1 MTISKCRA
9 MSHLWRVRKTSSA
22 APGVIIPAC
31 GNVPDATVSIARI
44 VTSNHQALLASLFKG
59 DSPFRSGENH
69 QYILYALWA
78 AIGRRVW
85 QYILLIVTNR
95 WRYLHTSADNTSSG
109 WMRLKLSFK
118 GTKSE
123 VVVWIWV
130 RLSLKDTALFSYWFS
145 NRIPVRINGL
155 IGPLATFSIF
165 LSCSDGVGKSVK
177 GQSLLN

>member
-1 MTISKCRA
+1 MTSKYRA

-22 APGVIIPAC
+22 AFIVIIPEG
-31 GNVPDATVSIARI
+31 GNVPDAAATEAPIVSPY
-44 VTSNHQALLASLFKG
+44 HQAINASLFKG

-69 QYILYALWA
+69 SYILYALWA

-95 WRYLHTSADNTSSG
+95 WRYLHTSDDNTSSG

-155 IGPLATFSIF
+155 IGSLATFQSF
-165 LSCSDGVGKSVK
+165 CLAQTELASLSRSKST
-177 GQSLLN
+177 